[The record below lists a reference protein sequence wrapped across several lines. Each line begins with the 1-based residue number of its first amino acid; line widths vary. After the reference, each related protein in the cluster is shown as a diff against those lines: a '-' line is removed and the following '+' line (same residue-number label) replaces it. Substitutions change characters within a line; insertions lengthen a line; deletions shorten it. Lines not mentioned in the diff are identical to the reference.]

1 MTEREPKCLFCGKP
15 KSSGKRFIGGGGA
28 IICEDCIRSSND
40 ILTRLNQADEERA
53 MRCFIKDKDMK
64 KPREIV
70 KFLDQYVVGQDR
82 AKKSIAV
89 AVYNHYKRINGI
101 ANSDVELEKSN
112 ILMIGPTGSGKTY
125 LVQSLAKTLGVPFA
139 ISDATTLT
147 EAGYVG
153 EDVENVL
160 VRLLKATNYDV
171 KKAERGIV
179 YIDEIDKIARKS
191 ENPSLTRDVSGEGVQ
206 QALLKILEGTVAS
219 VPPQGGRK
227 HPNQECIQLDTSN
240 ILFICG
246 GAFAGIERLL
256 ATETNRNTLGFGPAF
271 DAKTE
276 KTLSEKLRD
285 LTPQALVKFGLT
297 PEFVGRLP
305 IFVALDELDEE
316 ALVRILTEP
325 KNSLVRQYQKLM
337 EPDGVDL
344 EFEPEAL
351 REIARIAM
359 RKNTGARGLRA
370 IMESVM
376 EDIMFDLPDEKN
388 VTKCIITK
396 AAVLGED
403 QPVYVFRGHDFRS
416 A

>member
-28 IICEDCIRSSND
+28 IICEDCIRSSHA

-53 MRCFIKDKDMK
+53 MRSFIKDKDMK

-82 AKKSIAV
+82 
-89 AVYNHYKRINGI
+89 NGMTD
-101 ANSDVELEKSN
+101 SDVELQKSN

-160 VRLLKATNYDV
+160 VRLLKA

-240 ILFICG
+240 ILF
-246 GAFAGIERLL
+246 
-256 ATETNRNTLGFGPAF
+256 
-271 DAKTE
+271 
-276 KTLSEKLRD
+276 
-285 LTPQALVKFGLT
+285 
-297 PEFVGRLP
+297 
-305 IFVALDELDEE
+305 
-316 ALVRILTEP
+316 
-325 KNSLVRQYQKLM
+325 
-337 EPDGVDL
+337 
-344 EFEPEAL
+344 
-351 REIARIAM
+351 
-359 RKNTGARGLRA
+359 
-370 IMESVM
+370 
-376 EDIMFDLPDEKN
+376 
-388 VTKCIITK
+388 
-396 AAVLGED
+396 AAVLLPGSRD
-403 QPVYVFRGHDFRS
+403 SSPKKPPRMPSASARPSMSKQRS
-416 A
+416 PSRKSSVTSHLRTSSNSA